1 MAEKDAPSKKEVRNL
16 KQSARLPFL
25 FLLLLVGIQ
34 LLQMVSEISLPALM
48 GIKPRT
54 IEGLPGIVTFP
65 LIHGGWDHLL
75 SNSIPFLVLGTAIF
89 YFYGPIALRSV
100 GLIYIAH
107 SVMVFIA
114 ARGVVHIGAS
124 GLVYGFA
131 AFLLTSGVFRKE
143 RTLMALS
150 MLVIFL
156 YGGMLWG
163 VLPIREGVSWEGH
176 LFGALSGIM
185 VAYYFRNEGPQK
197 ERYAWEEEDDLPE
210 TGVWDYHRHFPP
222 PRHPGNDA

>member
-1 MAEKDAPSKKEVRNL
+1 MQKDTSSNKEVGNL

-25 FLLLLVGIQ
+25 FLLLLGGMQ
-34 LLQMVSEISLPALM
+34 ALQVVSEVSLPAFM

-54 IEGLPGIVTFP
+54 IEGLLGIVTFP
-65 LIHGGWDHLL
+65 LVHGGWDHLL
-75 SNSIPFLVLGTAIF
+75 SNSIPLLVLGTAIF
-89 YFYGPIALRSV
+89 YFYWPIALRSV
-100 GLIYIAH
+100 GLIYITH

-114 ARGVVHIGAS
+114 ARSVIHVGAS

-131 AFLLTSGVFRKE
+131 AFLLTSGIFRKE

-156 YGGMLWG
+156 YGGMIWG
-163 VLPIREGVSWEGH
+163 ILPIREGVSWEGH

-185 VAYYFRNEGPQK
+185 VAYYYRNEGPQK

-222 PRHPGNDA
+222 PRHPDQDS